1 MKGLTKYEVE
11 YRRNN
16 GLSNED
22 KIKYTRTTKE
32 IVLSNCITL
41 FNILNISLFIL
52 VLTTGSIQNTLF
64 IGTILFNTICNFL
77 SSSLE
82 FINIFISSSVISR
95 VFFTS

>member
-11 YRRNN
+11 YRKNN

-32 IVLSNCITL
+32 IILSNCITL

-52 VLTTGSIQNTLF
+52 VSNLISGVLLSFVLF
-64 IGTILFNTICNFL
+64 ISIP
-77 SSSLE
+77 
-82 FINIFISSSVISR
+82 
-95 VFFTS
+95 